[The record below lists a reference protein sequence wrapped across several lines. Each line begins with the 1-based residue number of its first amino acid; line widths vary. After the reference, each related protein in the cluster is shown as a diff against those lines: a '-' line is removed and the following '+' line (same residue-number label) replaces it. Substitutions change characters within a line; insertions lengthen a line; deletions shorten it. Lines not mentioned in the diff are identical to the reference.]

1 VKDKFLL
8 VELDFPRDHSKNFP
22 QVMQRNQEWAALCN
36 VQGYPSIILTD
47 ARGRPYAKTGYQGW
61 GTSELPGASR

>member
-1 VKDKFLL
+1 MKDKFLRG
-8 VELDFPRDHSKNFP
+8 ELDFPRDHSKNSP

-47 ARGRPYAKTGYQGW
+47 ARGRPYAKTGYQA
-61 GTSELPGASR
+61 SSLPSL

>member
-1 VKDKFLL
+1 
-8 VELDFPRDHSKNFP
+8 
-22 QVMQRNQEWAALCN
+22 MQRNQEWAALCN